1 MRAGHPSFVKW
12 RDLSSSFIGRSFPA
26 VVVALALMLSGH
38 AAAENGAAFI
48 SDIEDLP
55 VMPGLNE
62 VPDAGISFDKPSG
75 RIVQAYAEGQVPKT
89 KVFDF
94 YRQTLPQ
101 LGWQTDGAD
110 RFAREGEALTLTV
123 REMEDGAVIVE
134 FRLSPR

>member
-1 MRAGHPSFVKW
+1 MRAGHPNFVKW
-12 RDLSSSFIGRSFPA
+12 RDVSSSFIGRSFLA
-26 VVVALALMLSGH
+26 MVVALTLMLSGH

-55 VMPGLNE
+55 IMPGLNE

-75 RIVQAYAEGQVPKT
+75 RIVQAYAEGQVRKT

-101 LGWQTDGAD
+101 LGWRADGAD

-123 REMEDGAVIVE
+123 REMADGVVIVE